1 MTLSVRV
8 TLLKFYPTINHGLLR
23 NQYVH
28 NNLIMHM
35 KLIKWLSW
43 FWAAGSSHSHTSPLR
58 STPNSGFH
66 SAPKPQ
72 IKLLYY
78 FFCLIVPGLD
88 CQIPS
93 EEWPRS
99 SQLTK
104 CPSEW
109 ILPTISSNPTIWMK
123 SIIIIEKNG
132 LFMQKVSQFI
142 SLSPSAS
149 FSIKP
154 LYVQLVHASEIFFFC
169 FLFCSSHSIIMIITI
184 IITSSKPRW
193 I

>member
-8 TLLKFYPTINHGLLR
+8 TLLKFYPTIDHGLLR

-28 NNLIMHM
+28 NNLITHM

-43 FWAAGSSHSHTSPLR
+43 FLTAGSSHSHTSPLR
-58 STPNSGFH
+58 SMPNSGFH

-109 ILPTISSNPTIWMK
+109 ILPTYILKSNNLNEINNNYWKEWVVHAK
-123 SIIIIEKNG
+123 SVPIH
-132 LFMQKVSQFI
+132 L
-142 SLSPSAS
+142 SLSLRL
-149 FSIKP
+149 F
-154 LYVQLVHASEIFFFC
+154 LY
-169 FLFCSSHSIIMIITI
+169 
-184 IITSSKPRW
+184 
-193 I
+193 